1 MDVNLTAVSSDL
13 QGAPARLSAAAKV
26 DATGQTVN
34 LTTLQADWRQ
44 QSLRLLAPVRIG
56 FSDGVTIDKLRLG
69 LRQAVL
75 EVSGR
80 AGATLDLT
88 ASLRNL
94 PADLVGADGTVTADA
109 RITGTSARPTGQVRV
124 AAKDL
129 RLRGGPGRAMP
140 PAAITAEADLAG
152 TDARIDAR
160 ITAGSSRVNITG
172 RAPLGTAGA
181 LNLRAG
187 GTLDLALLDP
197 IVAAG
202 GRRVRGQVTL
212 DTTITGTVAAPS
224 VAGSARLAGG
234 EVQDYAS
241 GLRLSDIAVRVEGN
255 GTTLRI
261 AQFSAKAGQ
270 GTIAGNGS
278 IGIMAPGLPVDL
290 TITARGAQ
298 PLSSDLITATV
309 DADLALRGEAL
320 GQLGVSGAVHVRRAE
335 LRVPERMPAAIAVL
349 PVNRPG
355 AKPAP
360 PASEMVIALNIALDA
375 QQIHVRGRG
384 LDVEFAGAMKLG
396 GTAAAPRTEGGL
408 ELRRG
413 TVSLAGRSLDF
424 KEGRISFDGG
434 SITDPALHLVASS
447 TSGNVIA
454 TLAIDG
460 TAHDP
465 KITLSSVPPLPQDEV
480 LAQLLFGSGVG
491 KLGALEV
498 AQIAAGLATL
508 TGAGGGIGD
517 PLDKVRQGL
526 GLDRLAVRNGAN
538 GNPALEAG
546 RYVAP
551 GVYLGAR
558 QGSSGGSQ
566 ASVQVDIAKGLKL
579 EATAGA
585 GGGSATG
592 SAGASNGTSV
602 GVTYQFEYLMQGFAL
617 SRHCAKQSD
626 PRAKLRQVQ
635 SPMQCVFGR
644 RLNLHSTSYRI
655 TRHRRVRLPRVPI
668 TGGVLR
674 SIVQHLREPDLCA
687 QTDSA
692 LIQINQQLHSV
703 SEDVGPSCSRKNA
716 FVEIE
721 RPLLLQERR

>member
-1 MDVNLTAVSSDL
+1 
-13 QGAPARLSAAAKV
+13 
-26 DATGQTVN
+26 
-34 LTTLQADWRQ
+34 
-44 QSLRLLAPVRIG
+44 
-56 FSDGVTIDKLRLG
+56 
-69 LRQAVL
+69 
-75 EVSGR
+75 
-80 AGATLDLT
+80 
-88 ASLRNL
+88 
-94 PADLVGADGTVTADA
+94 
-109 RITGTSARPTGQVRV
+109 
-124 AAKDL
+124 
-129 RLRGGPGRAMP
+129 
-140 PAAITAEADLAG
+140 
-152 TDARIDAR
+152 
-160 ITAGSSRVNITG
+160 
-172 RAPLGTAGA
+172 
-181 LNLRAG
+181 
-187 GTLDLALLDP
+187 
-197 IVAAG
+197 
-202 GRRVRGQVTL
+202 VRGQVTL

-298 PLSSDLITATV
+298 PLSSDLITATI

-360 PASEMVIALNIALDA
+360 PASELVIALNIALDA

-396 GTAAAPRTEGGL
+396 GTAGAPRTEGGL

-602 GVTYQFEYLMQGFAL
+602 GVTYQFEY
-617 SRHCAKQSD
+617 
-626 PRAKLRQVQ
+626 
-635 SPMQCVFGR
+635 
-644 RLNLHSTSYRI
+644 
-655 TRHRRVRLPRVPI
+655 
-668 TGGVLR
+668 
-674 SIVQHLREPDLCA
+674 
-687 QTDSA
+687 
-692 LIQINQQLHSV
+692 
-703 SEDVGPSCSRKNA
+703 
-716 FVEIE
+716 
-721 RPLLLQERR
+721 